1 MTEPIRYESL
11 VPPRNEEERELMDP
25 DSWDWSSTEVG
36 EPAPNAGAVLSVRF
50 EREEFFV
57 LARLAREEG
66 IGPVEFLRRL
76 ALDRISAGHA
86 RKRAS

>member
-25 DSWDWSSTEVG
+25 ESWDWDSTEQG
-36 EPAPNAGAVLSVRF
+36 EPVPNPGAVLQVRF
-50 EREEFFV
+50 ERGEFSA

-76 ALDRISAGHA
+76 ALDRIATGHA
-86 RKRAS
+86 SKRAS